1 MPRPPLDLRYPAC
14 TVFPGHWLALMLLL
28 AFAWQA
34 VHAADAELAEYQ
46 IKAAF
51 LCKFGQ
57 YVEWP
62 PEGLGGAEQPFIIGV
77 MATPAVGDELAL
89 AARGLT
95 VHGRPILVRRTDR
108 MGELVEGV
116 AIVYIARSH
125 AARAAEVIGVLKDRP
140 VLTVTELD
148 SEQPGGGIVNF
159 VVVDDKVRFDISLTA
174 ATRSRL
180 RISARLLGVART
192 VAGRAAG

>member
-1 MPRPPLDLRYPAC
+1 MPRPLFLPHPAS
-14 TVFPGHWLALMLLL
+14 TAWPGHWLALMLLL

-34 VHAADAELAEYQ
+34 AHAADAELAEYQ

-62 PEGLGGAEQPFIIGV
+62 PEGLGGAEQPFVIGV

-108 MGELVEGV
+108 VGELVEGV

-125 AARAAEVIGVLKDRP
+125 AGRAAEVIGVLKDRP

-148 SEQPGGGIVNF
+148 GEQPGSGIVNF

-180 RISARLLGVART
+180 RISARLLGVARH
-192 VAGRAAG
+192 VAGRAAA

>member
-1 MPRPPLDLRYPAC
+1 MPRTPLDLPHPAC
-14 TVFPGHWLALMLLL
+14 TVWPGHWLVLMMLL

-34 VHAADAELAEYQ
+34 ARAADADLAEYQ

-57 YVEWP
+57 YVDWP
-62 PEGLGGAEQPFIIGV
+62 AEGVGGAEQPFIIGV
-77 MATPAVGDELAL
+77 MATPAVGDVLAQ
-89 AARGLT
+89 AARGQT

-108 MGELVEGV
+108 VGELVEGV
-116 AIVYIARSH
+116 AIVYVARSH
-125 AARAAEVIGVLKDRP
+125 AARAAEVIGVLRDRP

-148 SEQPGGGIVNF
+148 ADQPGGGIVNF
-159 VVVDDKVRFDISLTA
+159 VVVDDKVKFDISLTA

-180 RISARLLGVART
+180 RISARLLGVARN
-192 VAGRAAG
+192 VAGRATM